1 MEEERRRGRIK
12 LPEEELRSKQVIFRV
27 NQREFE
33 KLNLLAEEAGL
44 ERGHF
49 MREVLLSSKPKKRK
63 NNIPEVNQDLYR
75 KLSGLSNNLNQAVK
89 KLHQNEDL
97 DKIGASD
104 INFYIRNIKK
114 YLIGIYE
121 DLENEGKNK

>member
-1 MEEERRRGRIK
+1 MAEERRRGRIK
-12 LPEEELRSKQVIFRV
+12 LPEEELRSRQVIFRV
-27 NQREFE
+27 NPKEFE
-33 KLNLLAEEAGL
+33 KLNLLANEAGL

-49 MREVLLSSKPKKRK
+49 MREVLLSAKPKKRN

-89 KLHQNEDL
+89 KLHENEDF
-97 DKIGASD
+97 DMIGASD

-114 YLIGIYE
+114 YLIGLKE
-121 DLENEGKNK
+121 DFDNEKQNK

>member
-1 MEEERRRGRIK
+1 
-12 LPEEELRSKQVIFRV
+12 
-27 NQREFE
+27 
-33 KLNLLAEEAGL
+33 
-44 ERGHF
+44 

-114 YLIGIYE
+114 YLIGLYE